1 MGGVPDD
8 LRKIFVRLGKEKGLD
23 DSLLNEV
30 LDHLVKSQYVSK
42 GDRIHVANQLRRI
55 LEKYE
60 G

>member
-1 MGGVPDD
+1 MAGVPDD
-8 LRKIFVRLGKEKGLD
+8 LRKIFVRLGKENGLD
-23 DSLLNEV
+23 GSLLNEV

-42 GDRIHVANQLRRI
+42 GDRLHVTTQLRRI